1 MNKKLVVV
9 YHPWNETVQYYGTME
24 FHYGLEL
31 TSAKMEAILKH
42 WDTTTN
48 KRSLAA
54 QLGEQGVSESE
65 LEGLLRSM
73 DTSVLD
79 STDKS
84 LVCLKYDTQRYHIE
98 IYVGCAKED
107 IRKDYPNS
115 SVVLVNN
122 CGASTVSVVLERLPD

>member
-9 YHPWNETVQYYGTME
+9 YHPWHETSQYHGTME

-31 TSAKMEAILKH
+31 TSLKVEAILKH
-42 WDTTTN
+42 WDTSTN
-48 KRSLAA
+48 KRSLAT
-54 QLGEQGVSESE
+54 QLSEQGVSESE

-73 DTSVLD
+73 DTPVLD
-79 STDKS
+79 STNKS
-84 LVCLKYDTQRYHIE
+84 LVCLKYDTQMYHIE
-98 IYVGCAKED
+98 IYVSRAKED